1 MYRNIKEGNQEADRT
16 FWDILS
22 CLWPDWRRSLYIV
35 QPETVINWHRRGF
48 RYYWRW
54 RKLPQIVDQR

>member
-35 QPETVINWHRRGF
+35 QPETVINW
-48 RYYWRW
+48 
-54 RKLPQIVDQR
+54 QQRVGLKNPRHFKSSGGIIF